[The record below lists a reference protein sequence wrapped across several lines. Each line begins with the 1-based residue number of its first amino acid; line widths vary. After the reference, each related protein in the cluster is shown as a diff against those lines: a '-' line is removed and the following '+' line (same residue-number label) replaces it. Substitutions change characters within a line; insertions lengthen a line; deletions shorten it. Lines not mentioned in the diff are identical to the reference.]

1 MSRDVPTV
9 TDLACRPRARGTAF
23 RAGPVDGPL
32 QAAIERGRSRLLFL
46 AATFTLAFLVIA
58 GRLVDVTL
66 LADQGEP
73 RAAQA
78 APRAAETERAD
89 IVDRNGALLATS
101 LPTPSL
107 YANPKQVIDPAQTA
121 RRLAATLPGLDEG
134 ELRAKLSEDR
144 SFVWIKRQ
152 LTPRQQFEVN
162 GLGLPGLEFQ
172 RDERRIYPQGRLAA
186 HVVGFAGIDHV
197 GLQGVERT
205 LDERIR
211 GARKPLELSIDL
223 RIQHVLRDELQR
235 SMTEFRAIGAA
246 GVVMDA
252 HTSEIVALAS
262 LPDYDANTPG
272 TANPDT
278 LFNRVTL
285 GTYEMGSVF
294 KIFTTA
300 MALDSGKTSLTGGY
314 DATRPIKISRF
325 TIDDYHG
332 KHRWLTVPEIF
343 KYSSNIGSAKMALDV
358 GINGQRAF
366 LDRLGLLKQMPIEL
380 PENGFPLVP
389 NPWREINAMTIA
401 FGHGLSV
408 TPMQMAA
415 ATAAVVNGG
424 IMRKPTLVKYAYG
437 THPDGTRVI
446 KAKTSDDMR
455 RLLRLV
461 VVDGTGKK
469 ANAPGYLVGGKT
481 GSAEKAAG
489 RSYRKKALLS
499 SFAGAFPMSDP
510 QYVVL
515 VIVDEPQGTA
525 QSQGYATGG
534 WVAAPLMARIVER
547 IAPIVGVMPIDEESP
562 QVRRDLLLQASAP
575 ARNANAPR

>member
-1 MSRDVPTV
+1 
-9 TDLACRPRARGTAF
+9 
-23 RAGPVDGPL
+23 
-32 QAAIERGRSRLLFL
+32 
-46 AATFTLAFLVIA
+46 
-58 GRLVDVTL
+58 
-66 LADQGEP
+66 
-73 RAAQA
+73 
-78 APRAAETERAD
+78 
-89 IVDRNGALLATS
+89 
-101 LPTPSL
+101 
-107 YANPKQVIDPAQTA
+107 
-121 RRLAATLPGLDEG
+121 
-134 ELRAKLSEDR
+134 
-144 SFVWIKRQ
+144 
-152 LTPRQQFEVN
+152 
-162 GLGLPGLEFQ
+162 
-172 RDERRIYPQGRLAA
+172 RLAA
-186 HVVGFAGIDHV
+186 HVVGFSGVDPV

-205 LDERIR
+205 LEDRIR
-211 GARKPLELSIDL
+211 GQRKPVELSLDL
-223 RIQHVLRDELQR
+223 RVQHVLREELLR
-235 SMTEFRAIGAA
+235 SMTEFKALGAA

-252 HTSEIVALAS
+252 HTAEIIALVS

-272 TANPDT
+272 TATPET

-300 MALDSGKTSLTGGY
+300 MALESGKTSLTGGY
-314 DATRPIKISRF
+314 DATRPIQISRF
-325 TIDDYHG
+325 TIDDYKG

-358 GINGQRAF
+358 GIPGQRAF
-366 LDRLGLLKQMPIEL
+366 LDRLGLLKQMAIEV
-380 PENGFPLVP
+380 PENGHPLVP

-408 TPMQMAA
+408 TPMQMVG

-424 IMRKPTLVKYAYG
+424 IMRRPTLIKQPYG
-437 THPDGTRVI
+437 THPDGIRVI
-446 KAKTSDDMR
+446 RPRVSDDMR
-455 RLLRLV
+455 KLMRLV

-499 SFAGAFPMSDP
+499 SFVGAFPMNDP

-515 VIVDEPQGTA
+515 VMVDEPQGTV

-534 WVAAPLMARIVER
+534 WVAAPLMARVVER
-547 IAPIVGVMPIDEESP
+547 IAPIVGVKPVDEESP
-562 QVRRDLLLQASAP
+562 QIRRDLVLQASVP